1 MVIRIYIYI
10 YIYIFIYYILYKWN
24 CGLKV
29 ESSDMQSKFLD
40 GEEVKIVGGKYVG
53 EKGVVEKCMWKM
65 IAVRLVKQNVMVRV
79 MQENVVHQVV
89 GGVMEY
95 HVASGS
101 DTSVVLTMV
110 ALEIQVMRK
119 KIEDF
124 RKVNGKATD

>member
-1 MVIRIYIYI
+1 
-10 YIYIFIYYILYKWN
+10 
-24 CGLKV
+24 V
-29 ESSDMQSKFLD
+29 ESSEMQSKFLD

-53 EKGVVEKCMWKM
+53 EKGVVEKCMRKM
-65 IAVRLVKQNVMVRV
+65 IAERLVKRNVMVHV

-119 KIEDF
+119 KIEDLE
-124 RKVNGKATD
+124 RLMAKLQT